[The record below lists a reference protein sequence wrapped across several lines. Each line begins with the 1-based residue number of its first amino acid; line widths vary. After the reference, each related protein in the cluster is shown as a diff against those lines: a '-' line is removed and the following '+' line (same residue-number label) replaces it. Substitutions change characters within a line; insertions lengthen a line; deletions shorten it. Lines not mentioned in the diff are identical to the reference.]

1 MRAGVGTASITPTP
15 PVYLAGFGARTEP
28 ATDVLDELEA
38 RALYLEDADTPLVL
52 VVCDLLGMSAGFSL
66 PVRHAIADRLGLD
79 LPNVLLSCTHTHQGP
94 STIAGSEAIGWPT
107 PEGYADVLRDGC
119 VAAAVSARDHA
130 APATLRYGR
139 APLPDGFAF
148 NRRALPFEAPWFALL
163 DVVGDD
169 ERIALL
175 ANLSIHPVLLG
186 PDWYKVATDW
196 VGPLRR
202 RLEAAHGGT
211 ALELTGSLGDINPTP
226 PDGNPEDTYAPWAT
240 EDQTRAYGERLA
252 GVVSAAVDTTREL
265 APRLSI
271 VRAETMDVGVGG
283 TAIAALHGEP
293 TMKVDLVEW
302 DIGGVRLVSIPG
314 EAFHLL
320 GREISSARSERVLLA
335 GISPAWHGYLPHPWG
350 EGGYE
355 EGVSFGED
363 FARTIRERL
372 VDAP

>member
-1 MRAGVGTASITPTP
+1 MRAGAGVASITPTP

-28 ATDVLDELEA
+28 ATDVLDQLEA

-79 LPNVLLSCTHTHQGP
+79 LANVLLSCTHTHQGP

-107 PEGYADVLRDGC
+107 PDGYADLLRDRC
-119 VAAAVSARDHA
+119 VAAAATARDRA
-130 APATLRYGR
+130 LPATLRYAR
-139 APLPDGFAF
+139 APLPDRFAF
-148 NRRALPFEAPWFALL
+148 NRRALPFEAPWFTLL
-163 DVVGDD
+163 DVLGDD
-169 ERIALL
+169 ERIALV

-196 VGPLRR
+196 VGPMRR
-202 RLEAAHGGT
+202 TLEATHGGT
-211 ALELTGSLGDINPTP
+211 AIELTGSLGDINPSP
-226 PDGNPEDTYAPWAT
+226 PQGDPDDSYAPWAT
-240 EDQTRAYGERLA
+240 ADATNAYGVRLA
-252 GVVSAAVDTTREL
+252 GVVSSAVDTTEEIPATL
-265 APRLSI
+265 QI
-271 VRAETMDVGVGG
+271 VRAETMDIPVGG

-293 TMKVDLVEW
+293 TMKVDFVEW
-302 DIGGVRLVSIPG
+302 DVGGVRLVAIPG

-320 GREISSARSERVLLA
+320 GREISSARGDRVLLA

-363 FARTIRERL
+363 FARTVRERL